1 MKLPHCTGQK
11 LKWLC
16 IMQDGSKVSA
26 KLCQY
31 ISQVTLNYKK
41 CSVKI
46 SEIQKVLRSHGS
58 SEASQQLQCEVKNYF
73 YLLVKDIQKLFKV
86 LTCDMTAHFN
96 FA

>member
-1 MKLPHCTGQK
+1 MNLQKSYISKTLTHCTGQK

-31 ISQVTLNYKK
+31 ISQVTLNCKK

-46 SEIQKVLRSHGS
+46 SEI
-58 SEASQQLQCEVKNYF
+58 
-73 YLLVKDIQKLFKV
+73 
-86 LTCDMTAHFN
+86 
-96 FA
+96 